1 MAVRLHLTHIPELDQ
16 LTALEYGR
24 VDEGLPREWVRYV
37 GAEVE
42 YFRDERT
49 GVDVGFKV
57 REFATIDVDASEH
70 RAIWGPPRFDVP
82 MLGITGASA
91 GEITVGA
98 RAFFAGRA
106 SIGHTYFALAAAE
119 PDGEEALELWRC
131 CLEAGEG
138 VAHYGLGCTLYRLGR
153 YHEAYSHLSYFA
165 SLAPELTWTWCSYGL
180 AADALDLHKE
190 AEDAFRRAV
199 ALEDEGGPETGAR
212 EFLAEVV
219 AEVRRRRGRSVLGRR
234 ARRRRSVP

>member
-16 LTALEYGR
+16 LIALEYGH
-24 VDEGLPREWVRYV
+24 VDEGLPGECVCYI
-37 GAEVE
+37 GLQIE

-57 REFATIDVDASEH
+57 RGFATIDVDAHEQ
-70 RAIWGPPRFDVP
+70 RPIWGPPRFDVP
-82 MLGITGASA
+82 MLGLTAASA
-91 GEITVGA
+91 GEITVAA

-119 PDGEEALELWRC
+119 PDGEEMLELWRC
-131 CLEAGEG
+131 CLEAGEA
-138 VAHYGLGCTLYRLGR
+138 VAHYGLGCALYRVGR
-153 YHEAYSHLSYFA
+153 YHEAYGHLRYFA
-165 SLAPELTWTWCSYGL
+165 TLAPELTWTWCSYGL
-180 AADALDLHKE
+180 AADALDLHEE

-199 ALEDEGGPETGAR
+199 ALEAEGGPETGAG

-219 AEVRRRRGRSVLGRR
+219 EEARRRRGRRVLGRR
-234 ARRRRSVP
+234 GRRRSVS